1 MRNLDD
7 IITEYRTTTSYLFGK
22 LLREEITMEQA
33 VEETRKQDVI
43 FKRRLVELINGA
55 VSDKEGGEDNGD
67 IKD

>member
-7 IITEYRTTTSYLFGK
+7 IMAEYRTTTSYIFGK
-22 LLREEITMEQA
+22 LLREEMTMEQA

-55 VSDKEGGEDNGD
+55 VSDKEGGENNDD